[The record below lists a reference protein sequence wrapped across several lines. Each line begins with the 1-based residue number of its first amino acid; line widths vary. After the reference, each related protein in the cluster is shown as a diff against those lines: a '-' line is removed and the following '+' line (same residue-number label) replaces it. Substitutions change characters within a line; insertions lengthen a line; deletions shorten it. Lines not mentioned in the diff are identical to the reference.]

1 MLKAAGAG
9 AAALLVALTAG
20 CQGGTAVPTNTG
32 SRPAGTPTSTSA
44 ARNSL
49 ASATPAAKATIGT
62 PAPNPGGLSDAQTV
76 GALFMVYVY
85 GSGAHS
91 ATPAQRA
98 ANIALY
104 GVATPAEVVSRWH
117 PGGVI
122 LINTNNLD
130 PQRPALSS
138 DNVEGPTQ
146 ITALTAGLQQAALTD
161 TGMPLLIATDQ
172 EGGRVQRIANGVT
185 PRPAQK
191 DLARTSPAALT
202 CSYYGLGRQLRALG
216 VNQDFAPDA
225 DVVTTSTGVIGDRS
239 FGPDPLLDATDV
251 GAAVTGLQNAGV
263 LATLKHWPGH
273 GSTSTDSHARL
284 AVIYE
289 SALTWRTHDR
299 VPFAQ
304 SAPIAAGIMVG
315 HLAFPALDPTGQA
328 ATFSP
333 TLVRD
338 LLRGQL
344 GYSGLIITDSLWME
358 PALTAGS
365 PGQVA
370 LLALDAGNDIQLEPP
385 SLPDSVKA
393 LEAAMFIDPTA
404 RARIQAAAGRV
415 LAAKEKLNQPPVS
428 PPGC

>member
-1 MLKAAGAG
+1 MLKPAAAGVG
-9 AAALLVALTAG
+9 ALLVALTSA
-20 CQGGTAVPTNTG
+20 CQSDTATHTNTG
-32 SRPAGTPTSTSA
+32 ARPAGTPTSTSA
-44 ARNSL
+44 AHIPH
-49 ASATPAAKATIGT
+49 ATAATTGT

-76 GALFMVYVY
+76 GTLFMVYVY
-85 GSGAHS
+85 GSGAHN

-122 LINTNNLD
+122 LIDHNDLD
-130 PQRPALSS
+130 EQRPALSTG
-138 DNVEGPTQ
+138 NVDGPTQ
-146 ITALTAGLQQAALTD
+146 ITALTAGLQHAALAD

-172 EGGRVQRIANGVT
+172 EGGRVQRITNGVT
-185 PRPAQK
+185 PRPAQR
-191 DLARTSPAALT
+191 DLAATSPAALA
-202 CSYYGLGRQLRALG
+202 CSYFGLGRQLHALG

-251 GAAVTGLQNAGV
+251 QAAVTGLQDAGV

-273 GSTSTDSHARL
+273 GSTSTDSHAQL

-315 HLAFPALDPTGQA
+315 HLALPALDPSGQA

-358 PALTAGS
+358 PARAAGS

-370 LLALDAGNDIQLEPP
+370 LLALNAGDDIQLEPP

-393 LEAAMFIDPTA
+393 LEAAMLTDPA
-404 RARIQAAAGRV
+404 QRARIQAAAGRV
-415 LAAKEKLNQPPVS
+415 LKAKEKLNRPTIS